1 MKYVSCDIE
10 TLGLDVSCNIIE
22 FGAVLDDLLNPL
34 EIENLPKFHCYI
46 IQNKYVGEP
55 YAMSMHSEILK
66 RLAKK
71 EEGYTYLYPKQ
82 LGAEFK
88 KFLLNNGYSEKNNKI
103 TINLAGKN
111 FMGFDN
117 LFLKEHTDFHKYI
130 NIRSRVLDPAILYF
144 KPNEDSTLPGL
155 QTCLE
160 RASIKSTV
168 KHTAIEDCL
177 DVIQLLR
184 LKLL

>member
-10 TLGLDVSCNIIE
+10 TLGLDTSCNIIE
-22 FGAVLDDLLNPL
+22 FGAVLDDLSNPL
-34 EIENLPKFHCYI
+34 DIENLPKFHCYI
-46 IQNKYVGEP
+46 IQNRYIGEP
-55 YAMSMHSEILK
+55 YAMAMHSEILK
-66 RLAKK
+66 KIDKK
-71 EEGYTYLYPKQ
+71 ENGYNYLYPKQ
-82 LGAEFK
+82 LGLEFK
-88 KFLLNNGYSEKNNKI
+88 KFLLDNGYIEKNNKI

-117 LFLKEHTDFHKYI
+117 LFLKEHTDFHNHI

-144 KPNEDSTLPGL
+144 KLNEDNTLPGL

-160 RASIKSTV
+160 RASIPNIV

-184 LKLL
+184 LKLI